1 MTAEEYDA
9 LPQYVRNVLDT
20 HDGDESYEQSQRI
33 VDELNA
39 IGWTCDYD
47 LGAVIFD
54 VRPLDKGDVE

>member
-9 LPQYVRNVLDT
+9 LPQEVKDIFNT
-20 HDGDESYEQSQRI
+20 HDGDESYEECERI
-33 VDELNA
+33 KNELNQ

-54 VRPLDKGDVE
+54 VKPIPQ